1 MNKFIIIFF
10 FLSFISGFSQSNNDE
25 IERIYQIALENHL
38 GKTQS
43 YIEKKIVTY
52 QMSDIY
58 FISKFVP
65 FDLLPKK
72 IGEFELNYLNFS
84 NRKHKRLIKKGA
96 RVISIE
102 LLKLDGNTISVGLVN
117 FHITFSKGQYVYTNT
132 GSSITL
138 FKYSCDKN
146 KWNFIQSDF
155 N

>member
-1 MNKFIIIFF
+1 MNKLIIIFF
-10 FLSFISGFSQSNNDE
+10 FLSFTSGFSQSNNDE
-25 IERIYQIALENHL
+25 IKRIYQIALENHID
-38 GKTQS
+38 KTQS

-72 IGEFELNYLNFS
+72 IGGFELNYLSFS

-102 LLKLDGNTISVGLVN
+102 LLNLDGNTISVGLVN
-117 FHITFSKGQYVYTNT
+117 FRITFSKGKYIYTNT
-132 GSSITL
+132 GSSISL

-146 KWNFIQSDF
+146 KWNFIQTDF